1 MTQKP
6 TLFARDI
13 TAEARR
19 ALQIGSAWLGMTQ
32 KDFLTAA
39 IELYASHRQI
49 PLVIL
54 ASPLASPANQQPMA
68 QELTSTES
76 LDPLEDSSL

>member
-49 PLVIL
+49 PLAIL
-54 ASPLASPANQQPMA
+54 ASPQPTA
-68 QELTSTES
+68 EDLSTSTSTES
-76 LDPLEDSSL
+76 LDSLEGSAL